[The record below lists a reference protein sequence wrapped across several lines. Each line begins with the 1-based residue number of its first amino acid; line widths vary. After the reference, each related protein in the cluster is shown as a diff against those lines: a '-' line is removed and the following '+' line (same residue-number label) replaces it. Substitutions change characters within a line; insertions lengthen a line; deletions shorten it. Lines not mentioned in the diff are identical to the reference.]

1 MERSRIALIIP
12 AYNEAATIRGVVKTA
27 SKYGDTIVV
36 DDCSHDGTADLARQ
50 AGAVVVSNPRN
61 LGYDGALN
69 SGFSEAYLRGYEII
83 ITLDADGQHD
93 PSLLVRFIE
102 ALDAG
107 AELVIGVRDKKPRLA
122 EHLFAL
128 YSRYRY
134 GIYDPLCG
142 MKAYHRSVY
151 EGLGW
156 FDSYKSIGTEL
167 AIFGVKKGFVV
178 KQVEF
183 TVRDRLDAP
192 RFGRLFSANVRIVRA
207 MILAAL
213 KY

>member
-1 MERSRIALIIP
+1 MERSRIALVIP
-12 AYNEAATIRGVVKTA
+12 AYNEAATIHDVVKA
-27 SKYGDTIVV
+27 AAKYGDTIVV
-36 DDCSHDGTADLARQ
+36 DDCSIDETADLARQ
-50 AGAVVVSNPRN
+50 AGAIVVSNPCN

-69 SGFSEAYLRGYEII
+69 SGFSEAYIRGYEII

-93 PSLLVRFIE
+93 PTLLTQFID
-102 ALDAG
+102 AVDAG
-107 AELVIGVRDKKPRLA
+107 AKLVIGIRNKKPRVA
-122 EHLFAL
+122 EHVFAL
-128 YSRYRY
+128 YSRFKY

-167 AIFGVKKGFVV
+167 AIFGVTKGFVV
-178 KQVEF
+178 KQIEF

-192 RFGRLFSANVRIVRA
+192 RFGRLFSANIRIIRA
-207 MILAAL
+207 MVLAGL